1 MQKILNGARVVFK
14 EHGLGYAIG
23 ALSVWLANG
32 SLIGGVIVTG
42 VMLVLWR
49 CVGAAL
55 DKH

>member
-1 MQKILNGARVVFK
+1 MKKLINGARAVFK
-14 EHGLGYAIG
+14 TNGLGYAIG

-49 CVGAAL
+49 CVGAAWER
-55 DKH
+55 